1 MDKIKQRW
9 LEERKEEIQ
18 SNDYI
23 LEWEEK
29 LYNDVSPYFVEGQT
43 LYCYSDYF
51 LNKKHYYI
59 EFSLKHQRYRF
70 YFYEKNKKIN
80 WKVLIKNEKDHYYY
94 SHFNE
99 IVPENVEDLYE
110 KVKTLVSVIRNKS
123 IYRIKRVMKEIEFE
137 KTNEYLD
144 YMNQM
149 KKEGKI

>member
-1 MDKIKQRW
+1 MKHKW
-9 LEERKEEIQ
+9 LKERKEDLD
-18 SNDYI
+18 SNEYI

-29 LYNDVSPYFVEGQT
+29 LYNDVLAYFTEEQT

-59 EFSLKHQRYRF
+59 EFYLKHQRFRF

-99 IVPENVEDLYE
+99 IFPENVEELHK
-110 KVKTLVSVIRNKS
+110 KVKTLISVIRNKS
-123 IYRIKRVMKEIEFE
+123 IYRIKHAMKEIEFE
-137 KTNEYLD
+137 QTNDYVEYIKK
-144 YMNQM
+144 M
-149 KKEGKI
+149 KKEGKR